1 MMLGQI
7 RIEFILGMVIFGL
20 VMFFIVSRTNVILS
34 RVIWESKSDALKTKA
49 INVMTILVEDKGEP
63 ENWQTLSD
71 ANVKR
76 VGLANQ
82 SYNLLKEKINRLSSL
97 NNCTHL
103 NKFDLKAYR
112 LKVYNST
119 NLILFCGIDS
129 LEPVTAIVQKYVF
142 IDNGFGNATLE
153 MWG

>member
-1 MMLGQI
+1 MLGQI

-34 RVIWESKSDALKTKA
+34 RILWESKSDALKTKA

-129 LEPVTAIVQKYVF
+129 LEPVTAIVQKSVF
-142 IDNGFGNATLE
+142 VDNGFGNITLE
-153 MWG
+153 LWG

>member
-1 MMLGQI
+1 MLGQI